1 MTSVQYIIEYY
12 SECVSYSEMK
22 IQTINPG
29 PDFVGIQVG
38 QNSIVLPTSELQDA
52 LNYSSGN
59 NNGNQSTSQVA
70 CMLAYIIFMTFTVK
84 EVSFLFKDLSTSLL
98 DK

>member
-1 MTSVQYIIEYY
+1 
-12 SECVSYSEMK
+12 MK
-22 IQTINPG
+22 IQAINPG

-59 NNGNQSTSQVA
+59 NNGN
-70 CMLAYIIFMTFTVK
+70 
-84 EVSFLFKDLSTSLL
+84 
-98 DK
+98 